1 MPRKKLKLIEQDPWL
16 EPSEQDIIE
25 RHERYL
31 SRKTALEKDFG
42 SLEAC
47 ADGYKYFG
55 INFDPGQKAFIY
67 REWAPSAHALF
78 LTGDFNGWNKYSHP
92 LTKGNYGVWEI
103 ALPFEEYKSNFTHGS
118 KIKVIVQSNL
128 GEQYRIPAYIH
139 RAVQDED
146 TKNFTGQVWLPGGF
160 NWEGDN
166 FSLKPDHELFIY
178 EAHVGM
184 AQEKEGV
191 GSYAEFTQN
200 ILPRVKKGGY
210 NAIQLMAI
218 QEHPYYGSFGYHVSN
233 FFAPSSRFG
242 TPEDLKALVK
252 TAHRAGIAV
261 ILDIVHSHTVKN
273 TVEGINQFDGS
284 DAQYFHTGTRGDH
297 PQWDSK
303 LFDYGKTEVLRFLL
317 SNLKYWLNEFH
328 FDGFRFDGVGSMMYF
343 HHGDEVIDSREKY
356 FRQGVEWDAITYLQ
370 LANELVHKIN
380 PGAVTIAEDVTGM
393 PGLTFPTDE
402 GGLGFDYRLGMGI
415 PDFWIKLLKEFK
427 DEDWD
432 IHLMWRVLNDRLPHV
447 KTVAYAES
455 HDQALVG
462 DKTLAFWLMD
472 KEMYWHMQ
480 KDDQNLVVERGIA
493 LHKMIRLFTIAMGGQ
508 AYMNFMGNEFGHPEW
523 IDFPREGNGWSYKYC
538 RRQWSLADDKNLKY
552 HFLGEFDR
560 AMIHVIKE
568 NHILRSMFAQQL
580 NMDEH
585 NKTIVFERNN
595 LIFLFNFHI
604 DHSIPDYE
612 FFVPNG
618 GEYEVILHTDNP
630 KFGGY
635 GRLDESITYPAS
647 RRGDAYFLRIYAT
660 NRTAIVLKIKRH
672 KKSDHETGR

>member
-16 EPSEQDIIE
+16 EPSEQDISE
-25 RHERYL
+25 RHDRFL
-31 SRKTALEKDFG
+31 SRKAALEKDFG
-42 SLEAC
+42 SLETC
-47 ADGYKYFG
+47 ADGYMYFG
-55 INFDPGQKAFIY
+55 INYDPGQKAFVY

-78 LTGDFNGWNKYSHP
+78 LTGDFNAWNKYSHP
-92 LTKGNYGVWEI
+92 LTKGQFGVWEI
-103 ALPFEEYKSNFTHGS
+103 VLPVDAYKDQFIHGS
-118 KIKVIVQSNL
+118 KVKVIVQSDL
-128 GEQYRIPAYIH
+128 GEQYRIPAYIR

-146 TKNFTGQVWLPGGF
+146 TKNFTGQVWLPGDF
-160 NWEGDN
+160 NWEGDD
-166 FSLKPDHELFIY
+166 FRLKPETELFIY

-184 AQEKEGV
+184 AQEIEGV
-191 GSYAEFTQN
+191 GTYAAFTQN
-200 ILPRVKKGGY
+200 ILARVKRGGY

-242 TPEDLKALVK
+242 TPEDLKELVK
-252 TAHRAGIAV
+252 AAHSSGIAV

-284 DAQYFHTGTRGDH
+284 DAQYFHAGARGDH

-317 SNLKYWLNEFH
+317 SNLKYWLQEFH

-343 HHGDEVIDSREKY
+343 HHGDEGIDSREKY

-370 LANELVHKIN
+370 LANDLVHKLN
-380 PGAVTIAEDVTGM
+380 PRAVTIAEDVTGM
-393 PGLTFPTDE
+393 PGLTYPTDE

-415 PDFWIKLLKEFK
+415 PDYWIKLLKEFK

-432 IHLMWRVLNDRLPHV
+432 IHGMWRVLNDRLPHV

-472 KEMYWHMQ
+472 KEMYWHMG
-480 KDDQNLVVERGIA
+480 KDDRNLVVERGIA

-552 HFLGEFDR
+552 HYLGEFDR
-560 AMIHVIKE
+560 EMIRIIRE

-604 DHSIPDYE
+604 NHSVADYE
-612 FFVPNG
+612 FYVPHE
-618 GEYEVILHTDNP
+618 GEYEIILNSDNP
-630 KFGGY
+630 QFGGH
-635 GRLDESITYPAS
+635 GRLDESISYPAS
-647 RRGDAYFLRIYAT
+647 SKGDAFYLRIYAT
-660 NRTAIVLKIKRH
+660 NRTAIVLKR
-672 KKSDHETGR
+672 KKG